1 MNEKTEQRLTGW
13 GSIALGVIAL
23 VITGLASI
31 VRGLTANI
39 PVPLWV
45 FLVAVL
51 LGFVLVLRL
60 MGQSRR
66 NLTAADNARTRE
78 HEEHDRENKTQ
89 QLRYDE
95 LSDSH
100 KSLEASVERAN
111 ALVFKNGAYFRTG
124 DTDLTQPFCRV
135 CLDSRGEPITVSEEA
150 PWDSD
155 FNGFLPIYY
164 CPACKRGHPRQVV
177 EPKPVDDDEENLL

>member
-51 LGFVLVLRL
+51 LGFVLV
-60 MGQSRR
+60 
-66 NLTAADNARTRE
+66 
-78 HEEHDRENKTQ
+78 
-89 QLRYDE
+89 
-95 LSDSH
+95 
-100 KSLEASVERAN
+100 
-111 ALVFKNGAYFRTG
+111 FKNGAYFRTG

-135 CLDSRGEPITVSEEA
+135 CLDSRGELITVSEEA